1 MSRFDVTGKP
11 FGKDAE
17 GKVIKKEIKKC
28 HTWPS
33 FFQLPVLM
41 LMLITLLTDGA
52 LISVGYD
59 IVRPNPIPEQWNLA
73 RLFIVATVMGGVSL
87 GAYVVYAHWTLRT
100 LSTHLTKTHTWQYVH
115 IRRTHSDLTK
125 THGNMYTYAELTPSL
140 SPALSGL
147 FCILHQI
154 HLLTQ
159 GPCFLSSLPLP
170 LPLSSCSGSSLL
182 LLAAGL
188 ESNNPN
194 GMYAGLG
201 LPPLEYGQVIN
212 SIFLKVSVSEFLTLF
227 SCRTQEGFFWTVPP
241 GKPLLGAVFVSL
253 LISSM
258 LASFWPAGELE
269 GLPVKGL
276 ALGACPLMPL
286 WVWIFCILWWF
297 VQDLLKVL
305 TLGFLNYFHLFPNYL
320 ADMSRF
326 ENAIQNVV

>member
-1 MSRFDVTGKP
+1 MYLRYEDFEYNNPQLVTKRQGCDIVIPICETKTQP
-11 FGKDAE
+11 YDTEGNKFGKDKD
-17 GKVIKKEIKKC
+17 GKDIRKPVQKC
-28 HTWPS
+28 HPWPS

-41 LMLITLLTDGA
+41 LMIITLLTDGA
-52 LISVGYD
+52 LISIGYD
-59 IVRPNPIPEQWNLA
+59 IVKPNPIPEQWNLA

-87 GAYVVYAHWTLRT
+87 
-100 LSTHLTKTHTWQYVH
+100 
-115 IRRTHSDLTK
+115 
-125 THGNMYTYAELTPSL
+125 
-140 SPALSGL
+140 
-147 FCILHQI
+147 
-154 HLLTQ
+154 
-159 GPCFLSSLPLP
+159 
-170 LPLSSCSGSSLL
+170 GSSLL

-227 SCRTQEGFFWTVPP
+227 SCRTQEGFFWTVKP

-253 LISSM
+253 TISSF
-258 LASFWPAGELE
+258 LAAFWPKGELD
-269 GLPVKGL
+269 GLPVMGL
-276 ALGACPLMPL
+276 SRGSCPLLPL

>member
-1 MSRFDVTGKP
+1 
-11 FGKDAE
+11 
-17 GKVIKKEIKKC
+17 
-28 HTWPS
+28 
-33 FFQLPVLM
+33 
-41 LMLITLLTDGA
+41 
-52 LISVGYD
+52 
-59 IVRPNPIPEQWNLA
+59 
-73 RLFIVATVMGGVSL
+73 
-87 GAYVVYAHWTLRT
+87 
-100 LSTHLTKTHTWQYVH
+100 
-115 IRRTHSDLTK
+115 
-125 THGNMYTYAELTPSL
+125 MYTHAELVPS
-140 SPALSGL
+140 SCPALSVL
-147 FCILHQI
+147 LCILHQT

-159 GPCFLSSLPLP
+159 VPCFLSSLPLP
-170 LPLSSCSGSSLL
+170 LPFPLSPYCSGSSLL

-201 LPPLEYGQVIN
+201 LPPLEYGEVIN

-269 GLPVKGL
+269 GLPVKGI

-297 VQDLLKVL
+297 VQDLLKVV
-305 TLGFLNYFHLFPNYL
+305 TIGILNHFNIFPNYL
-320 ADMSRF
+320 ADMKPF
-326 ENAIQNVV
+326 EQALENVV